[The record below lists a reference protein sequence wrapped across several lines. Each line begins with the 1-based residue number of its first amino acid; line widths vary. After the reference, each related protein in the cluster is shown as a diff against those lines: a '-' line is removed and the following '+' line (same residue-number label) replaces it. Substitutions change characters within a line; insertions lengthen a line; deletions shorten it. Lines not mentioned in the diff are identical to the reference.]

1 VGLQGLHGCLL
12 TVLDELPGK
21 GGFGIGYKD
30 HFESGNFREGDINTV
45 AIVASTCGSD
55 GRASIR
61 FYKCVFA
68 GNVKLRQCPWFA
80 ILRTGS
86 QGIRFLVI
94 DESFRCGVQLQSPSN
109 SCGDVSRMT
118 QH

>member
-68 GNVKLRQCPWFA
+68 GNVKLPAVSMVCDTQNGFA
-80 ILRTGS
+80 GHSLPR
-86 QGIRFLVI
+86 
-94 DESFRCGVQLQSPSN
+94 
-109 SCGDVSRMT
+109 
-118 QH
+118 H